1 MVQGLDGP
9 PEVLEEMFGG
19 QEDYVAPLQKKYF
32 NADMMSRFEP
42 LADAIQEVN
51 ERGWEDEDVWKNYEK
66 HWASFMDFSWCSQWN
81 GKKYDIVFYG
91 VSGYS
96 GYLIMEYLKRNVLRR
111 NDKALTF
118 AFAGRTASKVVEMR
132 DRQFK
137 DTQWAETPVLVAD
150 FDDVVSV
157 IDVVKSAHVIV
168 NLAGP
173 YMLTEGEVLID
184 ACIWCKTDYVDISQ
198 EIPWSLRIKEL
209 HRHAIDAGVM
219 VVPSAGG
226 SAYSDLG
233 VYLLAKKL
241 NEDFGEP
248 VRSATCY
255 CNGGGEA
262 SGISG
267 GTLKTRSAMGRISN
281 EDKRQMNDPF
291 ALGGFIPEIDRN
303 GIKCVDIQQGTG
315 YTTVKVRE
323 EDKDSKMLQVSQD
336 PKLGI
341 WRAPHVNSFFDT
353 RVVRRSNML
362 QADLAN
368 QPYGTTLN
376 FTEYALL
383 PAAQAQEL
391 KASALATIDAEPQG
405 VVPIGQSGIPFDK
418 EIDRLGHKSKLYS
431 EGEGPQID
439 DMGEAWTGFFLYAES
454 VSGNSQKCSFIGGDG
469 YQETARMAVE
479 TAMTLRFDRDKLPF
493 KGGVLTP
500 STSGGGELVRRL
512 LESGVKFKM
521 GSWSEDRTPP
531 GMEPSSA

>member
-1 MVQGLDGP
+1 MGAMMRDGGGLLGP
-9 PEVLEEMFGG
+9 PDLLQEMFGSQ
-19 QEDYVAPLQKKYF
+19 QESETPFQKKYF
-32 NADMMSRFEP
+32 SADMMSRFEP
-42 LADAIQEVN
+42 LADAMQEVN
-51 ERGWEDEDVWKNYEK
+51 ERGNEDEDVMANFEK

-96 GYLIMEYLKRNVLRR
+96 GYLVMEYLKRNVLRR
-111 NDKALTF
+111 NEALSF

-132 DRQFK
+132 DREFAG
-137 DTQWAETPVLVAD
+137 TPWAEAPVLVAD

-157 IDVVKSAHVIV
+157 IDLVKSAHVIV

-184 ACIWCKTDYVDISQ
+184 ACIWCKTDYVDVSQ

-209 HRHAIDAGVM
+209 HRHAVDAGVM

-226 SAYSDLG
+226 NAYADLG

-241 NEDFGEP
+241 REDFGES

-255 CNGGGEA
+255 CSGGGDA
-262 SGISG
+262 PGVSG
-267 GTLKTRSAMGRISN
+267 GTLKTRSAMGRITA
-281 EDKRQMNDPF
+281 EEKRQMNDPF
-291 ALGGFIPEIDRN
+291 SLGGFIPEIDRN
-303 GIKCVDIQQGTG
+303 GVKCVNIQQGTG
-315 YTTVKVRE
+315 YVSVKVRD
-323 EDKDSKMLQVSQD
+323 EDKDSKMLQVTHD
-336 PKLGI
+336 AKTGV

-362 QADLAN
+362 QADLGN

-376 FTEYALL
+376 FTEYAML
-383 PAAQAQEL
+383 PAGQAQDL
-391 KASALATIDAEPQG
+391 KANALANVDSAG
-405 VVPIGQSGIPFDK
+405 AVPIGQSGVPFNEEQGK
-418 EIDRLGHKSKLYS
+418 KYN

-439 DMGEAWTGFFLYAES
+439 DMDAWTGFFLYAES
-454 VSGNSQKCSFIGGDG
+454 VNGNNLKCSFVGGDG

-479 TAMTLRFDRDKLPF
+479 TALTLRFDREKLQF
-493 KGGVLTP
+493 QGGVLTP
-500 STSGGGELVRRL
+500 STSGGGALVSRL

-521 GSWSEDRTPP
+521 GSWLEALERSSP
-531 GMEPSSA
+531 GIDASSK